1 MNDMPLGCFT
11 QWHPVPTIHSAPTS
25 QPWWRAVTEGNA
37 MSIHAITGI
46 TGKVGGTVSRALLSG
61 GQRVR
66 SVVRDGNKGRFWSD
80 LGCEVAIAEM
90 EDAEALTRAFRDVTG
105 VFVLPPSNF
114 DPKPGFPEAKAV
126 IAAVRQALL
135 ATRPAKVVFLSTIG
149 AQATQSN
156 LLTQRTLMEEAL
168 STLPLP
174 ITFLRPAWFM
184 ENLSWDIAQAR
195 NQGVISCFLQPLERA
210 MPMVATADVG
220 RVAAEL
226 LLQDWTGKRVVELEG
241 PEWVSQNAVAAE
253 LSRALRRPVRAEAVP
268 RERWDAI
275 FRAEGMRDP
284 IPRIQMLDGFNQGWI
299 EFQGGGAVRL
309 KGRVGLADVVRKLV
323 G

>member
-1 MNDMPLGCFT
+1 
-11 QWHPVPTIHSAPTS
+11 
-25 QPWWRAVTEGNA
+25 

-46 TGKVGGTVSRALLSG
+46 TGKVGGAVARALLSA

-66 SVVRDGNKGRFWSD
+66 AVVRDANKGRLWSE

-90 EDAEALTRAFRDVTG
+90 EDAQALTRAFTDVTG

-114 DPKPGFPEAKAV
+114 DPEPGFPEAKAV
-126 IAAVRQALL
+126 ISAVRRALL

-149 AQATQSN
+149 AQAKQSN

-174 ITFLRPAWFM
+174 IAFLRPAWFM

-195 NQGVISCFLQPLERA
+195 DQGVISSFLQPLDKP

-226 LLQDWTGKRVVELEG
+226 MLQGWTGKRVVELEG
-241 PEWVSQNAVAAE
+241 PEAVSQHGIAAE
-253 LSRALRRPVRAEAVP
+253 LSKALHRPVRAEAVP
-268 RERWDAI
+268 RENWGAI
-275 FRAEGMRDP
+275 FRAQGMRDP
-284 IPRIQMLDGFNQGWI
+284 VPRIQMLDGFNEGWI
-299 EFQGGGAVRL
+299 KFQGGSATLL
-309 KGRVGLADVVRKLV
+309 KGRVSLPQVIQKLV
-323 G
+323 GASGALDQTSL

>member
-1 MNDMPLGCFT
+1 MVVSV
-11 QWHPVPTIHSAPTS
+11 H
-25 QPWWRAVTEGNA
+25 EGNA
-37 MSIHAITGI
+37 MSIHAITGV
-46 TGKVGGTVSRALLSG
+46 TGKVGGAVARALLSA

-66 SVVRDGNKGRFWSD
+66 AVVRDANKGRSWSE

-90 EDAEALTRAFRDVTG
+90 EDREALTRAFADVTG

-114 DPKPGFPEAKAV
+114 DPEPGFPEARAV
-126 IAAVRQALL
+126 ISAVRQALL

-156 LLTQRTLMEEAL
+156 LLTQRTLMEQAL

-195 NQGVISCFLQPLERA
+195 DLGVISSFLQPLEKA

-220 RVAAEL
+220 RVAGEL
-226 LLQDWTGKRVVELEG
+226 LLQGWTGKRVVELEG
-241 PEWVSQNAVAAE
+241 PEWVSQQGIAAE
-253 LSRALRRPVRAEAVP
+253 LSKALRRPVRAEAVP
-268 RERWDAI
+268 REKWGAI
-275 FRAEGMRDP
+275 FRAQGMRDP
-284 IPRIQMLDGFNQGWI
+284 VPRIQMLDGFNEGWI
-299 EFQGGGAVRL
+299 KFEGGSATLL
-309 KGRVGLADVVRKLV
+309 KGKVSLAEVIQRLV
-323 G
+323 GASGALDQNSL